1 MISKNKKRINI
12 TLDRVELEAIQAAA
26 ASWGITV
33 SDYLAGLARYD
44 MRYGL
49 TFQARE
55 MSGYSGGEY
64 NDAE

>member
-12 TLDRVELEAIQAAA
+12 TLDREELAAIQAAA
-26 ASWGITV
+26 ASWAITV

-55 MSGYSGGEY
+55 MSGYNNGE
-64 NDAE
+64 AEE